1 MNKYKTNNIQN
12 LVLLEIWLLKKL
24 FIDNYD
30 LYNNS
35 ELGKELL
42 SKMEKNETIKSLI
55 KNNMPEEDIIKFA
68 QISKED
74 LDEIKKSM
82 GK

>member
-42 SKMEKNETIKSLI
+42 SKMEKNETIKSVS
-55 KNNMPEEDIIKFA
+55 KIIC
-68 QISKED
+68 
-74 LDEIKKSM
+74 
-82 GK
+82 

>member
-1 MNKYKTNNIQN
+1 MINYIQN
-12 LVLLEIWLLKKL
+12 LALLEIWLLKKL

-42 SKMEKNETIKSLI
+42 SKMEKNETIKNLI
-55 KNNMPEEDIIKFA
+55 KNKMPDEDIIKFA

>member
-35 ELGKELL
+35 ELGK
-42 SKMEKNETIKSLI
+42 SY
-55 KNNMPEEDIIKFA
+55 
-68 QISKED
+68 
-74 LDEIKKSM
+74 
-82 GK
+82 